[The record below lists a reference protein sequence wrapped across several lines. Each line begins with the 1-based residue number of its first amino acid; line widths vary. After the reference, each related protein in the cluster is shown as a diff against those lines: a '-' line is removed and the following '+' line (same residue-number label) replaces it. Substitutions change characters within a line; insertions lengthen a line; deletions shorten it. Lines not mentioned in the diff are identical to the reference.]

1 MNQEKKLVTLW
12 ERPSYDGKGFTYYLL
27 YTDEIGHRRQ
37 KSLGHC
43 DNRKAERQRAAFER
57 HLRIGNV
64 EPGSLTLEDFVEDS
78 LQRTGDQIREST
90 KVEYKQAM
98 GDFVKVIGNID
109 FKKVQ
114 SSHGEY
120 FRQTCLD
127 RGESPA
133 TVSKKLKEIKR
144 FFSLAVQRK
153 QLDENPLLYVK
164 SPKVPKKRIK
174 IYTEDEIQLLIEKAS
189 EFQNVDILEWD
200 LMITVAITTAMR
212 KSELLNL
219 IWDDVDF
226 EQMTIEVNA
235 KEKTAQTWEWRIKDT
250 DHRTLPLRDDVG
262 KLLKELKLRR
272 PADCPYVFVPPARYD
287 AIQELRRRGKWTL
300 SDARN
305 SLINNFTRQFDRII
319 SLVGIA
325 ERTFHDIRRTAIT
338 NWFRQ
343 GLSEY
348 DVMTLAGHANFE
360 TTHKFYLAIADDL
373 VSRARKAVV
382 HRVSQE
388 LIEKSCQPHLRI
400 A

>member
-1 MNQEKKLVTLW
+1 
-12 ERPSYDGKGFTYYLL
+12 
-27 YTDEIGHRRQ
+27 
-37 KSLGHC
+37 
-43 DNRKAERQRAAFER
+43 
-57 HLRIGNV
+57 
-64 EPGSLTLEDFVEDS
+64 
-78 LQRTGDQIREST
+78 
-90 KVEYKQAM
+90 
-98 GDFVKVIGNID
+98 
-109 FKKVQ
+109 
-114 SSHGEY
+114 
-120 FRQTCLD
+120 
-127 RGESPA
+127 
-133 TVSKKLKEIKR
+133 LKEIKR